1 MLGLVASSLWR
12 TMCALISDHSP
23 TILTSWVE
31 LKGWDMI
38 PRTGEGAANEE
49 VGKLV
54 KRPKI
59 ARKGVII
66 LEYIFF

>member
-1 MLGLVASSLWR
+1 
-12 TMCALISDHSP
+12 
-23 TILTSWVE
+23 
-31 LKGWDMI
+31 MI